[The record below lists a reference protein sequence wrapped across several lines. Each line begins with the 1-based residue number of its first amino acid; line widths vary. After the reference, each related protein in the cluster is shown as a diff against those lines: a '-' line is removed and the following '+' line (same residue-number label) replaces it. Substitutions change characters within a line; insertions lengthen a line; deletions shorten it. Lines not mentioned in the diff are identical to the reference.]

1 MRIRTTKTTNTVQY
15 AIIKDINK
23 NGKRTTCI
31 YENLGTLDKIKQ
43 RAGNEDPLVWL
54 KNYVQELNKKEKEN
68 RMPVIIKKDPSK
80 VIDKNVQSS
89 FNVGYL
95 FLQDIYYKL
104 KLDKIC
110 NIITE
115 QHQFK
120 FDLNDILSKLIYSR
134 ILFPASKLK
143 TLELSKRF
151 LEQPNFEYQHIE
163 RALPVIC
170 ENMDFIQSELYK
182 NSNEYMKRN
191 NKILYYDCTNY
202 YFEIEEES
210 GLRQYGKSKE
220 NRPNPIVQM
229 GLFMDG
235 NGIPLAFDI
244 TPGNTNEQK
253 TLQPLEQK
261 IIKDFEFS
269 EFVVCTDAGLA
280 SKANRKFNN
289 KNNRK
294 FVTTQS
300 IKKLKSH
307 LKNEALDLTKGWKLP
322 GSSKTY
328 NISKLRTDEKLIE
341 KYKDKIFYKE
351 RWIKEDNLE
360 QRLIVTYSV
369 KYQEYQKNIRNN
381 QISRAQK
388 IIASNPNK
396 LKKAKQN
403 DPKRFIKT
411 LNVTKDGEIAEKSIY
426 TINQSIIDEEAKYD
440 GLYAVCTN
448 LEDSVED
455 IIRVN
460 KRRWEIEESFRI
472 MKTDFKSRPV
482 YHSKDEM
489 IKAHFITY
497 FKSRPVYHS
506 KDEMIKAHF
515 ITCFL
520 SLIIYR
526 YVEKK
531 LDEKYTAPE
540 IIDTLRDM
548 NMKLENE
555 TSYIPNYVR
564 TDLTDSLHDKFGFR
578 TDFEVIS
585 EKNIKKILKQ
595 TKK

>member
-15 AIIKDINK
+15 AIIKDITK

-31 YENLGTLDKIKQ
+31 FENLGTLDKIKQ
-43 RAGNEDPLVWL
+43 RAGNEEPLLWL
-54 KNYVQELNKKEKEN
+54 KNYVQELNIKEKEN
-68 RMPVIIKKDPSK
+68 KIPVLIKKDPSK
-80 VIDKNVQSS
+80 VIEKNVQSS

-95 FLQDIYYKL
+95 FLQNIYYKL

-110 NIITE
+110 NKITE

-134 ILFPASKLK
+134 IIFPASKLK
-143 TLELSKRF
+143 TLELSKKF

-182 NSNEYMKRN
+182 NSNEYVKRN

-253 TLQPLEQK
+253 TLQPLEEK

-307 LKNEALDLTKGWKLP
+307 LKNEALDLTKGWMLP
-322 GSSKTY
+322 GSNKTY

-341 KYKDKIFYKE
+341 EYRDKIFYKE
-351 RWIKEDNLE
+351 RWINEDGLE

-369 KYQEYQKNIRNN
+369 KYQEYQKKIRNN
-381 QISRAQK
+381 QINRAKK
-388 IIASNPNK
+388 IIDTNSIK
-396 LKKAKQN
+396 LKKTNSN

-411 LNVTKDGEIAEKSIY
+411 LNVTKDGELADKSIY
-426 TINQSIIDEEAKYD
+426 SIDQNMIDEEAKYD

-460 KRRWEIEESFRI
+460 KKRWEIEESFRI
-472 MKTDFKSRPV
+472 MKTDFKSRPI
-482 YHSKDEM
+482 YHS
-489 IKAHFITY
+489 
-497 FKSRPVYHS
+497 R
-506 KDEMIKAHF
+506 DEMIKAHF

-520 SLIIYR
+520 ALIIYR

-540 IIDTLRDM
+540 IIETLRDM

-555 TSYIPNYVR
+555 CSYIPNYIR
-564 TDLTDSLHDKFGFR
+564 TDLTDDLHDKFGFR
-578 TDFEVIS
+578 TDFEIIS

>member
-15 AIIKDINK
+15 AIIKDITK

-31 YENLGTLDKIKQ
+31 FENLGTLDKIKQ
-43 RAGNEDPLVWL
+43 RAGNEEPLVWL
-54 KNYVQELNKKEKEN
+54 KNYLQELNIKEKEN
-68 RMPVIIKKDPSK
+68 KIPVLIKKDPSK
-80 VIDKNVQSS
+80 VIEKNVQSS

-95 FLQDIYYKL
+95 FLQNIYYKL

-110 NIITE
+110 NKITE

-134 ILFPASKLK
+134 IIFPASKLK
-143 TLELSKRF
+143 TLELSKKF

-253 TLQPLEQK
+253 TLQPLEEK

-300 IKKLKSH
+300 RKKVKSH
-307 LKNEALDLTKGWKLP
+307 LKNEALDLTKGWMLP
-322 GSSKTY
+322 GSNKTY

-341 KYKDKIFYKE
+341 EYRDKIFYKE
-351 RWIKEDNLE
+351 RWINEDGLE

-369 KYQEYQKNIRNN
+369 KYQEYQKKIRNN
-381 QISRAQK
+381 QINRAKK
-388 IIASNPNK
+388 IIDTNSIK
-396 LKKAKQN
+396 LKKTNSN

-411 LNVTKDGEIAEKSIY
+411 LNVTKDGELADKSIY
-426 TINQSIIDEEAKYD
+426 SIDQNMIDEEAKYD

-460 KRRWEIEESFRI
+460 KKRWEIEESFRI
-472 MKTDFKSRPV
+472 MKTDFKSRPI
-482 YHSKDEM
+482 YHS
-489 IKAHFITY
+489 
-497 FKSRPVYHS
+497 R
-506 KDEMIKAHF
+506 DEMIKAHF

-520 SLIIYR
+520 ALIIYR

-540 IIDTLRDM
+540 IIETLRDM

-555 TSYIPNYVR
+555 CSYIPNYIR
-564 TDLTDSLHDKFGFR
+564 TDLTDDLHDKFGFR
-578 TDFEVIS
+578 TDFEIIS

>member
-1 MRIRTTKTTNTVQY
+1 MRINKTKSKNMEHY
-15 AIIKDINK
+15 SIIQDINK
-23 NGKRTTCI
+23 NGKRTTKV
-31 YENLGTLDKIKQ
+31 YENIGNFEKLKQ
-43 RAGNEDPLVWL
+43 RAGDEDPLVWL

-68 RMPVIIKKDPSK
+68 KMPVIIKKDPSK

-110 NIITE
+110 NKITE

-253 TLQPLEQK
+253 TLQPLEEK

-280 SKANRKFNN
+280 SKDNRKFND

-307 LKNEALDLTKGWKLP
+307 LKNEALDLTKGWKLS
-322 GSSKTY
+322 GSTKTY

-381 QISRAQK
+381 QIDRAQK

-396 LKKAKQN
+396 LKKPKQN

-411 LNVTKDGEIAEKSIY
+411 LNVTKDGELAEKSIY
-426 TINQSIIDEEAKYD
+426 IINQSVIDEEVKYD

-489 IKAHFITY
+489 IKAHF
-497 FKSRPVYHS
+497 V
-506 KDEMIKAHF
+506 
-515 ITCFL
+515 TCFL

-540 IIDTLRDM
+540 IIETLRDM

-564 TDLTDSLHDKFGFR
+564 TDLTDALHDKFGFR

>member
-1 MRIRTTKTTNTVQY
+1 MRIRTIKTTNTVQY

-31 YENLGTLDKIKQ
+31 YENLGTLDKIKL
-43 RAGNEDPLVWL
+43 RAGNDDPLEWL
-54 KNYVQELNKKEKEN
+54 DKYVKELNRKNKEDK
-68 RMPVIIKKDPSK
+68 MPIIIKKDPSK
-80 VIDKNVQSS
+80 IIDKNVQSS
-89 FNVGYL
+89 FNIGYL

-104 KLDKIC
+104 KLNEIC
-110 NIITE
+110 NNIAE
-115 QHQFK
+115 QYQFK

-143 TLELSKRF
+143 TLELSKKF
-151 LEQPNFEYQHIE
+151 IEQPNFEYQHIE

-182 NSNEYMKRN
+182 NSNKYIKRN

-244 TPGNTNEQK
+244 TPGNKNEQK
-253 TLQPLEQK
+253 TLQPLEEK
-261 IIKDFEFS
+261 IIKDFEFA

-280 SKANRKFNN
+280 SEDNRKFNN
-289 KNNRK
+289 KDNRK

-300 IKKLKSH
+300 IKKLKKH
-307 LKNEALDLTKGWKLP
+307 LKDEALDLTTGWHLTND
-322 GSSKTY
+322 SKSY

-341 KYKDKIFYKE
+341 KYKDAVFYKE
-351 RWIKEDNLE
+351 RWINENGLE
-360 QRLIVTYSV
+360 QRLIVTFSV

-381 QISRAQK
+381 QINRAKK
-388 IIASNPNK
+388 IIESNPDK

-411 LNVTKDGEIAEKSIY
+411 TNVTADGEVAEKSVY
-426 TINQSIIDEEAKYD
+426 SLNQSVIDEEAKYD

-472 MKTDFKSRPV
+472 IKS
-482 YHSKDEM
+482 D
-489 IKAHFITY
+489 

-540 IIDTLRDM
+540 IIETLRDM
-548 NMKLENE
+548 NMKLEDEN
-555 TSYIPNYVR
+555 SYIPNYIR
-564 TDLTDSLHDKFGFR
+564 TNLTDDLHDKFGFR
-578 TDFEVIS
+578 TDFEAIN
-585 EKNIKKILKQ
+585 EKNIKKIINK

>member
-1 MRIRTTKTTNTVQY
+1 MRIRKRQTKNTIQY
-15 AIIKDINK
+15 AIIKDIYRN
-23 NGKRTTCI
+23 NKRTTCI
-31 YENLGTLDKIKQ
+31 YENLGTLDKIKL

-54 KNYVQELNKKEKEN
+54 DNYVKELNKKNKEEN
-68 RMPVIIKKDPSK
+68 LPVIIKKNPSK
-80 VIDKNVQSS
+80 IIDKNIQTS

-104 KLDKIC
+104 KLNEIC
-110 NIITE
+110 NKISE
-115 QHQFK
+115 KYQFK

-134 ILFPASKLK
+134 IIFPASKLK

-151 LEQPNFEYQHIE
+151 LEQPNFDYQHIE
-163 RALPVIC
+163 RALPILC
-170 ENMDFIQSELYK
+170 KNMDFIQSELYK
-182 NSNEYMKRN
+182 NSNEYMERN

-202 YFEIEEES
+202 FFEIEEEA
-210 GLRQYGKSKE
+210 GLKQYGKSKE

-235 NGIPLAFDI
+235 NGIPLAFNI
-244 TPGNTNEQK
+244 TPGNTNEQI
-253 TLQPLEQK
+253 TLQPLEET

-280 SKANRKFNN
+280 SKANRKFND

-300 IKKLKSH
+300 IKKLKAH
-307 LKNEALDLTKGWKLP
+307 LKEEALDLTKGWKIT

-328 NISKLRTDEKLIE
+328 NISKLRTDKKLIE

-381 QISRAQK
+381 QINRAKK
-388 IIASNPNK
+388 IIESNPEK
-396 LKKAKQN
+396 LKKPHQN

-411 LNVTKDGEIAEKSIY
+411 LNVTDDGELAERSIY
-426 TINQSIIDEEAKYD
+426 EINQSVIDEESKYD

-455 IIRVN
+455 IIKVN

-489 IKAHFITY
+489 IKAHFL
-497 FKSRPVYHS
+497 
-506 KDEMIKAHF
+506 
-515 ITCFL
+515 TCFL
-520 SLIIYR
+520 ALVVYR
-526 YVEKK
+526 YIEKK

-540 IIDTLRDM
+540 IIETLRDM
-548 NMKLENE
+548 NMKIENE
-555 TSYIPNYVR
+555 VSYIPNYIR
-564 TDLTDSLHDKFGFR
+564 TDLTDDLHDKFGFR
-578 TDFEVIS
+578 TDFEAIS
-585 EKNIKKILKQ
+585 QKNIKKILKQ

>member
-1 MRIRTTKTTNTVQY
+1 MRINKTKSKNMEHY
-15 AIIKDINK
+15 SIIQDINK
-23 NGKRTTCI
+23 NGKRTTKV
-31 YENLGTLDKIKQ
+31 YENIGNFEKLKQ
-43 RAGNEDPLVWL
+43 RAGNGDPLVWL

-68 RMPVIIKKDPSK
+68 KMPVIIKKDPSK
-80 VIDKNVQSS
+80 FIDKNVQSS

-104 KLDKIC
+104 KLDEIC
-110 NIITE
+110 STIKE

-134 ILFPASKLK
+134 ILFPASKFK
-143 TLELSKRF
+143 TLKLSKRF

-170 ENMDFIQSELYK
+170 ESMNFIQSELYK
-182 NSNEYMKRN
+182 NSNEYMERN

-210 GLRQYGKSKE
+210 SLRQYGNSKE
-220 NRPNPIVQM
+220 NRPNPITQM

-244 TPGNTNEQK
+244 TPGNTNEQE
-253 TLQPLEQK
+253 TLQPLEEK

-322 GSSKTY
+322 GSTKTY
-328 NISKLRTDEKLIE
+328 NISKLRTDEKIIE

-351 RWIKEDNLE
+351 RWINEDNLE

-388 IIASNPNK
+388 IIASNPTK
-396 LKKAKQN
+396 LKKPKQN

-411 LNVTKDGEIAEKSIY
+411 LNVTKDGELAEKSIY
-426 TINQSIIDEEAKYD
+426 TINQNVIDEEAKYD

-455 IIRVN
+455 IIKVN
-460 KRRWEIEESFRI
+460 RRRWEIEESFRI

-489 IKAHFITY
+489 IKAHFIT
-497 FKSRPVYHS
+497 
-506 KDEMIKAHF
+506 
-515 ITCFL
+515 CFL
-520 SLIIYR
+520 ALIIYR

-540 IIDTLRDM
+540 IIETLRDM
-548 NMKLENE
+548 NMKLENG
-555 TSYIPNYVR
+555 TSYIPNYIR
-564 TDLTDSLHDKFGFR
+564 TDLTDDLHSKFGFR
-578 TDFEVIS
+578 TDFEIIS
-585 EKNIKKILKQ
+585 QKNIKKILNQ
-595 TKK
+595 TKNLRI

>member
-15 AIIKDINK
+15 AIIKDITK

-31 YENLGTLDKIKQ
+31 FENLGTLDKIKQ
-43 RAGNEDPLVWL
+43 RAGNEEPLLWL
-54 KNYVQELNKKEKEN
+54 KNYVQELNIKEKEN
-68 RMPVIIKKDPSK
+68 KMPVLIKKDPSK
-80 VIDKNVQSS
+80 VIEKNVQSS

-95 FLQDIYYKL
+95 FLQNIYYKL

-110 NIITE
+110 NKITE

-134 ILFPASKLK
+134 IIFPASKLK
-143 TLELSKRF
+143 TLELSKKF

-253 TLQPLEQK
+253 TLQPLEEK

-322 GSSKTY
+322 GSNKTY

-341 KYKDKIFYKE
+341 EYRDKIFYKE
-351 RWIKEDNLE
+351 RWINEDGLE

-369 KYQEYQKNIRNN
+369 KYQEYQKKIRNN
-381 QISRAQK
+381 QINRAKK
-388 IIASNPNK
+388 IIDTNSIK
-396 LKKAKQN
+396 LKKTNSN

-411 LNVTKDGEIAEKSIY
+411 LNVTKDGELADKSIY
-426 TINQSIIDEEAKYD
+426 TIDQNIIDEEAKYD

-472 MKTDFKSRPV
+472 MKTDFKSRPI
-482 YHSKDEM
+482 YHS
-489 IKAHFITY
+489 
-497 FKSRPVYHS
+497 R
-506 KDEMIKAHF
+506 DEMIKAHF

-520 SLIIYR
+520 ALIIYR

-540 IIDTLRDM
+540 IIETLRDM

-555 TSYIPNYVR
+555 CSYIPNYIR
-564 TDLTDSLHDKFGFR
+564 TDLTDDLHDKFGFR
-578 TDFEVIS
+578 TDFEIIS
-585 EKNIKKILKQ
+585 EKNIKKIFKQ

>member
-15 AIIKDINK
+15 AIIKDITK

-31 YENLGTLDKIKQ
+31 FENLGTLDKIKQ
-43 RAGNEDPLVWL
+43 RAGNEEPLVWL
-54 KNYVQELNKKEKEN
+54 KNYVQELNIKEKEN
-68 RMPVIIKKDPSK
+68 KIPVLIKKDPSK
-80 VIDKNVQSS
+80 VIEKNVQSS

-95 FLQDIYYKL
+95 FLQNIYYKL

-110 NIITE
+110 NKITE

-134 ILFPASKLK
+134 IIFPASKLK
-143 TLELSKRF
+143 TLELSKKF

-253 TLQPLEQK
+253 TLQPLEEK

-307 LKNEALDLTKGWKLP
+307 LKNETLDLTKGWKLP
-322 GSSKTY
+322 GSNKTY

-341 KYKDKIFYKE
+341 EYRDKIFYKE
-351 RWIKEDNLE
+351 RWINEDGLE

-369 KYQEYQKNIRNN
+369 KYQEYQKKIRNN
-381 QISRAQK
+381 QINRAKK
-388 IIASNPNK
+388 IIDTNSIK
-396 LKKAKQN
+396 LKKTNSN

-411 LNVTKDGEIAEKSIY
+411 LNVTKDGELADKSIY
-426 TINQSIIDEEAKYD
+426 TIDQNIIDEEAKYD

-472 MKTDFKSRPV
+472 MKTDFKSRPI
-482 YHSKDEM
+482 YHS
-489 IKAHFITY
+489 
-497 FKSRPVYHS
+497 R
-506 KDEMIKAHF
+506 DEMIKAHF

-520 SLIIYR
+520 ALIIYR

-540 IIDTLRDM
+540 IIETLRDM

-555 TSYIPNYVR
+555 CSYIPNYIR
-564 TDLTDSLHDKFGFR
+564 TDLTDDLHEKFGFR
-578 TDFEVIS
+578 TDFEIIS

>member
-1 MRIRTTKTTNTVQY
+1 MRIRTIKTTNTVQY

-31 YENLGTLDKIKQ
+31 YENLGTLDKIKL

-54 KNYVQELNKKEKEN
+54 DNYVKELNRKSKEEKI
-68 RMPVIIKKDPSK
+68 PVIIKKDPSK
-80 VIDKNVQSS
+80 IIDKNLQST

-104 KLDKIC
+104 KLDEIC
-110 NIITE
+110 NKISE
-115 QHQFK
+115 QYQFK
-120 FDLNDILSKLIYSR
+120 FDLNDIMSKLIYSR
-134 ILFPASKLK
+134 ILFPSSKLK
-143 TLELSKRF
+143 MLELSKNF
-151 LEQPNFEYQHIE
+151 LEQPNFDYHHIE

-170 ENMDFIQSELYK
+170 KNMDFIQSELYK
-182 NSNEYMKRN
+182 NSNEYMERN

-202 YFEIEEES
+202 FFEIEEEN
-210 GLRQYGKSKE
+210 GLKQYGKSKE

-244 TPGNTNEQK
+244 TPGNTNEQT
-253 TLQPLEQK
+253 TLQPLEEK
-261 IIKDFEFS
+261 IIKDFECA

-280 SKANRKFNN
+280 STANRKFND
-289 KNNRK
+289 KSNRK

-307 LKNEALDLTKGWKLP
+307 LKDEALDLTSGWKIS
-322 GSSKTY
+322 GSGKTF

-351 RWIKEDNLE
+351 RWINEDNLE

-381 QISRAQK
+381 QINRAKK
-388 IIASNPNK
+388 IIESNPGK
-396 LKKAKQN
+396 LKKPKQN

-411 LNVTKDGEIAEKSIY
+411 LNVTNDGELAEKSIY
-426 TINQSIIDEEAKYD
+426 TIDQSIIDGEAKYD

-448 LEDSVED
+448 LKDSVED
-455 IIRVN
+455 IIKVN

-472 MKTDFKSRPV
+472 MKSDFKSRPV

-489 IKAHFITY
+489 IKAHFL
-497 FKSRPVYHS
+497 
-506 KDEMIKAHF
+506 
-515 ITCFL
+515 TCFL
-520 SLIIYR
+520 ALVVYR
-526 YVEKK
+526 YVEKR
-531 LDEKYTAPE
+531 LNEKYTVPE
-540 IIDTLRDM
+540 IIETLRKMDM
-548 NMKLENE
+548 RLEKDE
-555 TSYIPNYVR
+555 SYIPNYVR
-564 TDLTDSLHDKFGFR
+564 TDLTDDLHDKFGFR

-585 EKNIKKILKQ
+585 KKNIKKILRK

>member
-15 AIIKDINK
+15 AIIKDITK

-31 YENLGTLDKIKQ
+31 FENLGTLDKIKQ
-43 RAGNEDPLVWL
+43 RAGNEEPLVWL
-54 KNYVQELNKKEKEN
+54 KNYVQELNIKEKEN
-68 RMPVIIKKDPSK
+68 KMPVLIKKDPSK
-80 VIDKNVQSS
+80 VIEKNVQSS

-95 FLQDIYYKL
+95 FLQNIYYKL

-110 NIITE
+110 NKIKE

-134 ILFPASKLK
+134 IIFPASKLK
-143 TLELSKRF
+143 TLELSKKF

-253 TLQPLEQK
+253 TLQPLEEK

-322 GSSKTY
+322 GSNKTY

-341 KYKDKIFYKE
+341 EYRDKIFYKE
-351 RWIKEDNLE
+351 RWINEDGLE

-369 KYQEYQKNIRNN
+369 KYQEYQKKIRNN
-381 QISRAQK
+381 QINRAKK
-388 IIASNPNK
+388 IIDTNSIK
-396 LKKAKQN
+396 LKKTNSN

-411 LNVTKDGEIAEKSIY
+411 LNVTKDGELADKSIY
-426 TINQSIIDEEAKYD
+426 TIDQNIIDEEAKYD

-472 MKTDFKSRPV
+472 MKTDFKSRPI
-482 YHSKDEM
+482 YHS
-489 IKAHFITY
+489 
-497 FKSRPVYHS
+497 R
-506 KDEMIKAHF
+506 DEMIKAHF

-520 SLIIYR
+520 ALIIYR

-540 IIDTLRDM
+540 IIETLRDM

-555 TSYIPNYVR
+555 CSYIPNYIR
-564 TDLTDSLHDKFGFR
+564 TDLTDDLHDKFGFR
-578 TDFEVIS
+578 TDFEIIS

>member
-110 NIITE
+110 NKITE
-115 QHQFK
+115 QYQFK

-182 NSNEYMKRN
+182 NSNEYMERN
-191 NKILYYDCTNY
+191 NKVLYYDCTNY

-220 NRPNPIVQM
+220 NRPNPITQM

-253 TLQPLEQK
+253 TLQPLEEK

-300 IKKLKSH
+300 IKKLKAH

-322 GSSKTY
+322 GSTKTY

-388 IIASNPNK
+388 IIENNPNK
-396 LKKAKQN
+396 LKKPKQN

-411 LNVTKDGEIAEKSIY
+411 LNVTKDGELAEKNIY
-426 TINQSIIDEEAKYD
+426 MINQSIIDEEAKYD

-448 LEDSVED
+448 LEDCVED

-489 IKAHFITY
+489 IKAHFIT
-497 FKSRPVYHS
+497 
-506 KDEMIKAHF
+506 
-515 ITCFL
+515 CFL
-520 SLIIYR
+520 ALIIYR

-540 IIDTLRDM
+540 IIETLRDM
-548 NMKLENE
+548 DMKLENE

-564 TDLTDSLHDKFGFR
+564 TDLTDALHDKFGFR

>member
-1 MRIRTTKTTNTVQY
+1 MRINKTKSKNMEHY
-15 AIIKDINK
+15 SIIQDINK
-23 NGKRTTCI
+23 NGKKTTKV
-31 YENLGTLDKIKQ
+31 YENIGNFEKLKQ
-43 RAGNEDPLVWL
+43 RAGDEDPLVWL

-68 RMPVIIKKDPSK
+68 KMPVIIKKDPSK

-411 LNVTKDGEIAEKSIY
+411 LNITKDGEIAEKSIY

-489 IKAHFITY
+489 IKAHFIT
-497 FKSRPVYHS
+497 
-506 KDEMIKAHF
+506 
-515 ITCFL
+515 CFL

-540 IIDTLRDM
+540 IIETLRDM

-564 TDLTDSLHDKFGFR
+564 TDLTDALHDKFGFR